1 MKSLSTEIN
10 EKNFVDA
17 NNVNKLKNYV
27 TNDENVDFIV
37 NTIDYSINSKCIKCS
52 SLLGIYAGN
61 ILNKYKNI
69 EYKDL
74 QIIEILKNMNDIE
87 LDRFKKFVEKTKTDE
102 KEYYIPFEVLKNYN
116 KEEIILMFNKFEAYQ
131 MVYRPNHIT
140 VRDINGQPTMFKV
153 SYIGY
158 SLLDLLNKANV

>member
-1 MKSLSTEIN
+1 MQNDIDKNELIKFIKNIPSNVEKIDDFIDNKLFYTDFLDTAEELVKPLKSIRKIYGFAKRQRFKVFLKSLSTEIN

-37 NTIDYSINSKCIKCS
+37 NTIDYSFNSKCIKCS

-74 QIIEILKNMNDIE
+74 QIIKWS
-87 LDRFKKFVEKTKTDE
+87 T
-102 KEYYIPFEVLKNYN
+102 YYV
-116 KEEIILMFNKFEAYQ
+116 
-131 MVYRPNHIT
+131 
-140 VRDINGQPTMFKV
+140 
-153 SYIGY
+153 
-158 SLLDLLNKANV
+158 

>member
-1 MKSLSTEIN
+1 MEVSNAKWYGFAKRQRFKVFLKSLSTEIN

-74 QIIEILKNMNDIE
+74 QIIKWSTHY
-87 LDRFKKFVEKTKTDE
+87 V
-102 KEYYIPFEVLKNYN
+102 
-116 KEEIILMFNKFEAYQ
+116 
-131 MVYRPNHIT
+131 
-140 VRDINGQPTMFKV
+140 
-153 SYIGY
+153 
-158 SLLDLLNKANV
+158 